1 MPPVKEANPV
11 IAAAESKT
19 ESVLDRRLEAA
30 PLESERLK
38 LQGLRAK
45 VPVGESTKPRLDGAI
60 NEFLKWLVDEQE
72 IVTDDALETLAALIA
87 KLDEK
92 LSEQI
97 NLIIHN
103 PEFQKLEGSW
113 RGLEHMVFGTETD
126 KDLKIKVLNITKDE
140 LSKEFKTNKG
150 SKWDKGYLFHEIY
163 TKELGTPGG
172 QPFGVLI
179 GDYEFSNGAADV
191 AILKGIGQ
199 IASAAHAPFIAG
211 TAPSMFNL
219 KSWTDVAQV
228 QDMAALL
235 EGPEWASWR
244 GFRESLDARYVGL
257 TLPRFLSR
265 LPYGKD
271 NKVDGFDFVETCE
284 GGDHSKYTWSNAAYA
299 MGTNITQAHKYY
311 GWTACIRGKNSGGE
325 LSGLHVHTFPTADG
339 GTEMKCPSE
348 VNVDNRMEHE
358 LSKLGFAAVQHYKN
372 TDTAAFTSAPNCYL
386 PQEYDDPS
394 ATANSRL
401 NGALPY
407 VFVTSRFAHYLNK
420 MLLEAVGSFQ
430 DSKSLENWLD
440 NWIHKYVTK
449 DPNASQKTM
458 AEKPLREAEVTVEE
472 IAGRPGY
479 YTAVFKLRPHYQL
492 EGVDISLRLVG
503 SLDKKN

>member
-1 MPPVKEANPV
+1 M
-11 IAAAESKT
+11 
-19 ESVLDRRLEAA
+19 
-30 PLESERLK
+30 ESERVK
-38 LQGLRAK
+38 LQGQVTKVAK
-45 VPVGESTKPRLDGAI
+45 DDGTKRRLDTAI
-60 NEFLKWLVDEQE
+60 NSFVTMLVDGRDL
-72 IVTDDALETLAALIA
+72 VSDDALETLAALIA

-97 NLIIHN
+97 NLVIHH

-140 LSKEFKTNKG
+140 LSKEFKKFKG
-150 SKWDKGYLFHEIY
+150 TSWDKGNLFRKIY
-163 TKELGTPGG
+163 TEEFGMPGG
-172 QPFGVLI
+172 QPYGVLI

-191 AILKGIGQ
+191 AILKGMGQ
-199 IASAAHAPFIAG
+199 IASAAHAPFVAG

-219 KSWTDVAQV
+219 ESWTEVAQV

-235 EGPEWASWR
+235 EGPEWATWR

-257 TLPRFLSR
+257 TMPRFLSR

-271 NKVDGFDFVETCE
+271 NKVDGFDFTEACE
-284 GGDHSKYTWSNAAYA
+284 GGDHAKYTWSNAAYA

-339 GTEMKCPSE
+339 GKEMKCPTE
-348 VNVDNRMEHE
+348 VNLDNRTEHE
-358 LSKLGFAAVQHYKN
+358 LAKLGFAAVQHYKN

-386 PQEYDDPS
+386 PQEYDDAS

-430 DSKSLENWLD
+430 DRKSLENWLD
-440 NWIHKYVTK
+440 NWIHKYVTN
-449 DPNASQKTM
+449 DPNASQAVM
-458 AEKPLREAEVTVEE
+458 ASHPLREAEVTVQE
-472 IAGRPGY
+472 IEGRPGY

-503 SLDKKN
+503 SLDKKGG